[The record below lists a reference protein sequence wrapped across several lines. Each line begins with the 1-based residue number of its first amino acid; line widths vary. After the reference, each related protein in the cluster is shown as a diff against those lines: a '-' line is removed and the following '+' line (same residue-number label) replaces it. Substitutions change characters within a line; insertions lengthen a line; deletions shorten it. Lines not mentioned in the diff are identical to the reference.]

1 MSQPSPSSLAE
12 RRIELG
18 KLLGEERAHE
28 RLVDH
33 DVGIPLGH
41 RSNLP
46 CQRAAALC
54 EAPPVHWQLVAL
66 AVVLLVFA
74 AISQRIEGTWITAP
88 MFFMAAGLVV
98 GVEALDL
105 VDPASTGLEVKT
117 LAEATLTVVLFSDA
131 SRIDLQALRSA
142 LGVPARLLGIGL
154 PLTIIAGFVA
164 AIVLFGDLAWPEA
177 LVLAIILA
185 PTDAALG
192 QVVVTS
198 RRLPVRVRQSLNV
211 ESGLNDGI
219 CVPLFLIALAVAL
232 AEEGAIG
239 NGHAAQL
246 VAEKIGYGVLGGV
259 VAGAAAAAIVV
270 YAGGRRFVDETWLQV
285 VPLAGALLAFAL
297 AEAIGGS
304 GFIAAFVGGA
314 IFGGLR
320 RHRGGDVSQ
329 LTEQA
334 GAVLAAVTFVVF
346 GAVLLGP
353 ALHDLTWQIALYAV
367 LSLTVVRML
376 PVALAMLGTGARRPT
391 VAFLGWFGPRGAA
404 SIVFALLVLEEGG
417 LRNEELI
424 LTTAFVTVG
433 LSVLAHGATAAPLAA
448 RYGSWLES
456 RSPQELSELE
466 SGERGRDPLAAPTR
480 HRSLMRLV
488 SKEEARRIAVR
499 AQLLDGSATTVLDT
513 VRRLGFL
520 QIDPISTVAPPQ
532 QLVLWSRLGP
542 YDVDRARP
550 PALGR
555 AQALRV
561 ERVHLADRVAAAR
574 AGSDA
579 AAAAQPALRARAVER
594 RVPRATTR
602 ASSATCCAS
611 STATGRCRRASS
623 STNPLRGPTSR
634 TAGGEAAR

>member
-1 MSQPSPSSLAE
+1 M
-12 RRIELG
+12 
-18 KLLGEERAHE
+18 
-28 RLVDH
+28 
-33 DVGIPLGH
+33 
-41 RSNLP
+41 
-46 CQRAAALC
+46 
-54 EAPPVHWQLVAL
+54 HWQLVVL

-74 AISQRIEGTWITAP
+74 AISRRIDGTWITAP
-88 MFFMAAGLVV
+88 MFFTAAGLVV

-142 LGVPARLLGIGL
+142 LGVPSRLLGIGL
-154 PLTIIAGFVA
+154 PLTIVAGFVA
-164 AIVLFGDLAWPEA
+164 AVTLFGDLTWSEA

-239 NGHAAQL
+239 NGHAVQL

-270 YAGGRRFVDETWLQV
+270 YSGARRFVDETWLQV

-314 IFGGLR
+314 VFGGLR

-353 ALHDLTWQIALYAV
+353 ALHDLTWQVALYAV
-367 LSLTVVRML
+367 LSLTLVRML
-376 PVALAMLGTGARRPT
+376 PVAIAMLGTGARRPT
-391 VAFLGWFGPRGAA
+391 VAFIAWFGPRGAA

-433 LSVLAHGATAAPLAA
+433 LSVLAHGATAAALAT

-456 RSPQELSELE
+456 RSPQELSALE
-466 SGERGRDPLAAPTR
+466 SGGEAEIRW
-480 HRSLMRLV
+480 RL
-488 SKEEARRIAVR
+488 
-499 AQLLDGSATTVLDT
+499 Q
-513 VRRLGFL
+513 
-520 QIDPISTVAPPQ
+520 
-532 QLVLWSRLGP
+532 
-542 YDVDRARP
+542 
-550 PALGR
+550 
-555 AQALRV
+555 
-561 ERVHLADRVAAAR
+561 H
-574 AGSDA
+574 DA
-579 AAAAQPALRARAVER
+579 AAP
-594 RVPRATTR
+594 
-602 ASSATCCAS
+602 
-611 STATGRCRRASS
+611 
-623 STNPLRGPTSR
+623 
-634 TAGGEAAR
+634 